1 MSNIDRQ
8 LFESGMIRFYDR
20 VHEAHGEV
28 VTDYERM
35 LKALVRSYTESA
47 ITFSHMRRPYS
58 EYESTGT
65 LLSSFGNILDI
76 STPYDNTVVGG
87 RYFSTIRLG
96 WVPDQL
102 HNSGISVWGRS
113 IVNGTHRSFFGQAN
127 AGISKGSPV
136 MTPYY
141 LNESSYLPHIGMN
154 YYKGFIDNA
163 INSYD
168 KWAVASYKKI
178 FMENFKQ

>member
-1 MSNIDRQ
+1 MSSIDRE
-8 LFESGMIRFYDR
+8 LFENGMTRFYDK
-20 VHEAHGEV
+20 VYEAHGEV
-28 VTDYERM
+28 VSDYERM
-35 LKALVRSYTESA
+35 LRASIRVYTQHA
-47 ITFSHMRRPYS
+47 ITLSHSRRPNS
-58 EYESTGT
+58 EYQSTGA

-76 STPYDNTVVGG
+76 STPYDNTVIGG

-102 HNSGISVWGRS
+102 HNSGVSVWGRS
-113 IVNGTHRSFFGQAN
+113 VVNGTHRSFFGQAN

-141 LNESSYLPHIGMN
+141 LNEFSYLPHIGKN
-154 YYKGFIDNA
+154 YYQGFIDNA

-168 KWAVASYKKI
+168 KWAVDSYQKI
-178 FMENFKQ
+178 FMNNFK